1 MVDLFCFKRY
11 TVSIVYINDIDI
23 IHEMSHNNSTNT
35 LPRPSATRWRL
46 RLLLLLARQ
55 SSSKHGFALARSSNL
70 KEGELYFQQFNKKSY
85 LCKSIKESRL

>member
-1 MVDLFCFKRY
+1 MVDLYCFKRY
-11 TVSIVYINDIDI
+11 TVSMVYINDVDI

-70 KEGELYFQQFNKKSY
+70 KKGNYIFNNSTKNR
-85 LCKSIKESRL
+85 IFANQ